1 MQEVTEVSGKL
12 LEEAADDSASPAALR
27 ATDIIRLFQ
36 EVTNVLTC
44 RIRRA
49 QIRIRKRPSP

>member
-27 ATDIIRLFQ
+27 ATGIIRLFQ
-36 EVTNVLTC
+36 EVTNMLSRRVG
-44 RIRRA
+44 RA
-49 QIRIRKRPSP
+49 QFPDQ